1 MDGTPVRRL
10 SFTDVLNVSV
20 FSGACIFIALLAY
33 KRFTEHPL
41 NSRLRKAYKVDEFIQ
56 KQLASHLYREDLDLL
71 PSVMGKDDDFYSI
84 EKCGS
89 VMEGYG
95 FFSVDVTGSEQDID
109 VMVSPKILSVSEDD
123 IDVSRT
129 PVGFVWVQM
138 QEMVQRI
145 KNSRSELFQVLKKAN
160 QQFVSASAI
169 YSHFLRA
176 TQENFNDGDFDVIQN
191 EPAITLRAKE
201 IHAQRYGYMG
211 VIDVAVALSFS
222 GWPRSAVEWLNR
234 ESRDFRLLSTGMIQK
249 IAKGG
254 CHLVY
259 KPSGSSENSQLDW
272 RFSFSKAERILF
284 QYHSDKHALKLCYI
298 MLRYA
303 YKKHLKPR
311 LGNKKI
317 LASYYLKTIFLW
329 LAETDNGLDYHDL
342 ANHRLGAL
350 FELMVNKLREVY
362 SKKFLSHYF
371 ISHWNLL
378 RDLSKAELNHVQGLL
393 DDLSRNKKEYISY
406 IQDIRGHILPLAKQ
420 SGGAYNELLTI
431 IDEST
436 TRHTLFQAFYI
447 SSFVFATLVFFKC
460 VLNALSLDIAL
471 CSV

>member
-1 MDGTPVRRL
+1 
-10 SFTDVLNVSV
+10 
-20 FSGACIFIALLAY
+20 
-33 KRFTEHPL
+33 
-41 NSRLRKAYKVDEFIQ
+41 
-56 KQLASHLYREDLDLL
+56 
-71 PSVMGKDDDFYSI
+71 MGKDDDLYSI

-109 VMVSPKILSVSEDD
+109 IMVSPTILSVHEDD

-129 PVGFVWVQM
+129 PVGFVWVQID
-138 QEMVQRI
+138 ELLQRM
-145 KNSRSELFQVLKKAN
+145 KNSGSNLLQILKKAN

-169 YSHFLRA
+169 YSHFLRV
-176 TQENFNDGDFDVIQN
+176 TQENFNDGDFDVVQN

-201 IHAQRYGYMG
+201 INARRYGYMR
-211 VIDVAVALSFS
+211 VMDIAVALSFS

-234 ESRDFRLLSTGMIQK
+234 ESRDFRLLSTGTIQK
-249 IAKGG
+249 IARGG

-259 KPSGSSENSQLDW
+259 KPSGSSENSHLDW
-272 RFSFSKAERILF
+272 RFSFSKAEKTLL

-329 LAETDNGLDYHDL
+329 LAETDTGFGYHNL
-342 ANHRLGAL
+342 ADPRLGAL
-350 FELMVNKLREVY
+350 FELMINKVREAY
-362 SKKFLSHYF
+362 DKHFMSHYF

-378 RDLSKAELNHVQGLL
+378 RDLSKSELNHAQDLL
-393 DDLSRNKKEYISY
+393 DDLSQNKKEYISY
-406 IQDIRGHILPLAKQ
+406 IQDIREYILPLAKQ
-420 SGGAYNELLTI
+420 SGGAYNELLVI
-431 IDEST
+431 IDESA

-447 SSFVFATLVFFKC
+447 SSFIFGTLIFVKC
-460 VLNALSLDIAL
+460 VLNALYLDIAL

>member
-10 SFTDVLNVSV
+10 SFTDILNVSV

-71 PSVMGKDDDFYSI
+71 PSVMGKDDDLYSI

-138 QEMVQRI
+138 QKMVQRI

-259 KPSGSSENSQLDW
+259 KPSGSSENS
-272 RFSFSKAERILF
+272 
-284 QYHSDKHALKLCYI
+284 H
-298 MLRYA
+298 
-303 YKKHLKPR
+303 
-311 LGNKKI
+311 
-317 LASYYLKTIFLW
+317 
-329 LAETDNGLDYHDL
+329 
-342 ANHRLGAL
+342 
-350 FELMVNKLREVY
+350 
-362 SKKFLSHYF
+362 
-371 ISHWNLL
+371 
-378 RDLSKAELNHVQGLL
+378 
-393 DDLSRNKKEYISY
+393 
-406 IQDIRGHILPLAKQ
+406 
-420 SGGAYNELLTI
+420 
-431 IDEST
+431 
-436 TRHTLFQAFYI
+436 
-447 SSFVFATLVFFKC
+447 
-460 VLNALSLDIAL
+460 
-471 CSV
+471 